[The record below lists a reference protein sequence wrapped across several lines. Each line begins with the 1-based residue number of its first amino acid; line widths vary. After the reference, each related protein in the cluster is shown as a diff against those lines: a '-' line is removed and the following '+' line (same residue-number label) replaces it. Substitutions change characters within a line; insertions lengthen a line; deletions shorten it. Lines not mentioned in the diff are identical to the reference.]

1 MSLLDTFVAAYAVT
15 LCVLMIVVP
24 LWSESKAYAISILSI
39 AAIVSVIAFA
49 AVNHTPAAAPPA
61 APAGKPRIN

>member
-24 LWSESKAYAISILSI
+24 IWSESKGFAICILGI
-39 AAIVSVIAFA
+39 AAMVTVLAFA
-49 AVNHTPAAAPPA
+49 AV
-61 APAGKPRIN
+61 RFV